1 MSISSVVNHF
11 LSKGLECSIINQ
23 FSDKEREGALEAAC
37 NTKILLFKI
46 KNSDILIVTGE
57 NMIISN
63 KKFKDYFK
71 VNPKELSDKEIV
83 AVTGHPIG
91 GVSPLGLKKS
101 IKVYIDI
108 SLKRKNYIYLCAGLR
123 NFVVTVK
130 SEDIIDLTSGE
141 WIDICEAEEYDYC
154 SRRN

>member
-23 FSDKEREGALEAAC
+23 FSNRESTSDASC

-63 KKFKDYFK
+63 KKFKNYFK

-91 GVSPLGLKKS
+91 GLSPLGLKNS
-101 IKVYIDI
+101 IKIYIDL

-130 SEDIIDLTSGE
+130 SEDIINLTSGE
-141 WIDICEAEEYDYC
+141 WIDICEAEEYDY
-154 SRRN
+154 SSKRN